1 MRRPATSSLP
11 GLTRQSI
18 LLRKKMDARGASAF
32 TRVFDALL
40 SAHDEAG
47 VSVLTVKRRH
57 FILALA
63 TAAAWPR
70 AARAQ
75 QPAMPTIG
83 VLLGGAPKPLQA
95 ALAGF
100 RRGLAESGNVEGQ
113 NVTIEY
119 RFAEGRLERLPA
131 LTADLIRRQVG
142 VLVVSSPD
150 AALAAKQTTD
160 TIPIVFSIG
169 GDPVQ
174 LGLIASLSRPGGNV
188 TGIFQFTAALEAKRL
203 GLLHEM
209 VPKASTLAALVHA
222 DYLAADSQV
231 RDMRDAATRL
241 GIQLN
246 VLTINSESDFDGAF
260 ATLAQQR
267 AGGLLVCASPFF
279 YSRHERLVALAA
291 QHSVPAIYEWREI
304 AAAGGL
310 MSYGTNLADAYQ
322 QAGAYA
328 GRILKGAKP
337 ADLPAVQSTKFE
349 FVINLKTAKAL
360 GLDIPGNLLSFVDEV
375 IE

>member
-1 MRRPATSSLP
+1 MQFGQL
-11 GLTRQSI
+11 
-18 LLRKKMDARGASAF
+18 
-32 TRVFDALL
+32 
-40 SAHDEAG
+40 
-47 VSVLTVKRRH
+47 KRRE
-57 FILALA
+57 FISLLAGA
-63 TAAAWPR
+63 AAAWPF

-75 QPAMPTIG
+75 PEGRVDRLP
-83 VLLGGAPKPLQA
+83 
-95 ALAGF
+95 
-100 RRGLAESGNVEGQ
+100 GLA
-113 NVTIEY
+113 
-119 RFAEGRLERLPA
+119 AELV
-131 LTADLIRRQVG
+131 RQQVA

-150 AALAAKQTTD
+150 GALAAKQATA
-160 TIPIVFSIG
+160 TIPIVFSVG

-188 TGIFQFTAALEAKRL
+188 TGVFQFTAALEGKRL

-209 VPKASTLAALVHA
+209 VPKATALAALVHA
-222 DYLAADSQV
+222 NYAAADSQV
-231 RDMRDAATRL
+231 RDIRDAAARL
-241 GIQLN
+241 GIQLV
-246 VLTINSESDFDGAF
+246 VLTVNSESDFDEAF

-279 YSRHERLVALAA
+279 YSRHERLVAQTAR
-291 QHSVPAIYEWREI
+291 HSVPAIYEWREI

-310 MSYGTNLADAYQ
+310 MSYGTNPADAYR

>member
-1 MRRPATSSLP
+1 MLLCLCEEYVKTAKALGLDVQTTARSRR
-11 GLTRQSI
+11 
-18 LLRKKMDARGASAF
+18 RGD
-32 TRVFDALL
+32 RM
-40 SAHDEAG
+40 
-47 VSVLTVKRRH
+47 KRRE
-57 FILALA
+57 FITLLGGA
-63 TAAAWPR
+63 AAAWPM

-75 QPAMPTIG
+75 RGAMPTIG
-83 VLLGGAPKPLQA
+83 VLLAGAPKPLQA
-95 ALAGF
+95 ALVGF
-100 RRGLAESGNVEGQ
+100 RRGLADSGYVGGQ

-119 RFAEGRLERLPA
+119 RFAEGRLERLPMLA
-131 LTADLIRRQVG
+131 ADLVRAQVA

-150 AALAAKQTTD
+150 AARLAKQATA

-188 TGIFQFTAALEAKRL
+188 TGVFQFTAALEAKRL

-209 VPKASTLAALVHA
+209 VPKATTLAALVHA
-222 DYLAADSQV
+222 NYLAADAQV
-231 RDMRDAATRL
+231 RDIRDAATRL
-241 GIQLN
+241 GIEVV
-246 VLTINSESDFDGAF
+246 VLTANSEIDFDGAF

-267 AGGLLVCASPFF
+267 AGGLLVCASPFL
-279 YSRHERLVALAA
+279 YSRHERLVALTA

-310 MSYGTNLADAYQ
+310 MSYGTSLPDAYQ

-349 FVINLKTAKAL
+349 FVINLRTARSL
-360 GLDIPGNLLSFVDEV
+360 GLDIPANLLSFVDEV

>member
-1 MRRPATSSLP
+1 M
-11 GLTRQSI
+11 
-18 LLRKKMDARGASAF
+18 
-32 TRVFDALL
+32 
-40 SAHDEAG
+40 
-47 VSVLTVKRRH
+47 KRRD
-57 FILALA
+57 FITILGV
-63 TAAAWPR
+63 TAVWPV

-75 QPAMPTIG
+75 QAMPTVG
-83 VLLGGAPKPLQA
+83 VLLGGELKSLQVP
-95 ALAGF
+95 LAGF
-100 RRGLAESGNVEGQ
+100 HRGLAEYGYVEGQ
-113 NVTIEY
+113 NVAIEY
-119 RFAEGRLERLPA
+119 RFAEGRVDRLPA
-131 LTADLIRRQVG
+131 LAADLVRRDVA
-142 VLVVSSPD
+142 VLVVSTPNG
-150 AALAAKQTTD
+150 ALAAKQATA

-188 TGIFQFTAALEAKRL
+188 TGVFQFTAALEAKRL

-209 VPKASTLAALVHA
+209 VPKATTLAALVHA
-222 DYLAADSQV
+222 NYAGAESQV
-231 RDMRDAATRL
+231 RDVREAAARL
-241 GIQLN
+241 SIQPV
-246 VLTINSESDFDGAF
+246 VLTVTSESDFDAVF

-291 QHSVPAIYEWREI
+291 HHSVPAIYEWREI

-310 MSYGTNLADAYQ
+310 MSYGTSLADAYQ
-322 QAGAYA
+322 QAGGYA

-349 FVINLKTAKAL
+349 FVINLRTAKAL
-360 GLDIPGNLLSFVDEV
+360 GLDIPGDLLSFVDEV

>member
-1 MRRPATSSLP
+1 
-11 GLTRQSI
+11 
-18 LLRKKMDARGASAF
+18 
-32 TRVFDALL
+32 
-40 SAHDEAG
+40 
-47 VSVLTVKRRH
+47 VKRRA
-57 FILALA
+57 FITLLGGA
-63 TAAAWPR
+63 AAAWPL

-83 VLLGGAPKPLQA
+83 VLLAGAPKPLQA

-100 RRGLAESGNVEGQ
+100 RRGVAESGHVEGQ

-119 RFAEGRLERLPA
+119 RFAEGRFERLPTLA
-131 LTADLIRRQVG
+131 TDLVGRQVA
-142 VLVVSSPD
+142 VLVVSSPE
-150 AALAAKQTTD
+150 AARVAKRATA

-188 TGIFQFTAALEAKRL
+188 TGVFQFTAALEAKRL

-209 VPKASTLAALVHA
+209 VPKATTLAAVVHA
-222 DYLAADSQV
+222 NYSASDSQV
-231 RDMRDAATRL
+231 RDMHDAATRL
-241 GIQLN
+241 GIQLV
-246 VLTINSESDFDGAF
+246 VLTANSENDFDAAF

-349 FVINLKTAKAL
+349 FVINLRTAKAL
-360 GLDIPGNLLSFVDEV
+360 GFDIPGNLLSFVDEV